1 MSDLEKN
8 TQEEENELVLDD
20 SIFEQEEE
28 KKEDDFEELLTEEEL
43 ESLIIGIDNENDIL
57 DIPDEEEVLEELKF
71 LDESFNIKEDS
82 EEKSNSKKEMKSIK
96 KEQEENIED
105 SKIIKPK
112 FDYEYF
118 ILKNKFKFLIGF
130 VVFVV
135 LIFVLTFFITLS
147 KKPKIEELSSN
158 QTTAQALEVS
168 NKGTTPSNIVEE
180 NLSEED
186 KEIKDLKEELAITS
200 NELTKKDIQQKI
212 LDLENLK
219 IQKNKEENL
228 KKLKTY
234 YETLDSLEPSLMKV
248 ENDTLIVGFILEKP
262 DYQKDLLKALI
273 ESFDDKYMLNI
284 VSFNV
289 IDNSS
294 GMKKLGE
301 LTIDIDTFKSLYNPK
316 LSEKEQ
322 LELLKY
328 H

>member
-8 TQEEENELVLDD
+8 TQEEENELILDD

-82 EEKSNSKKEMKSIK
+82 EEKNNSKKEMKSNK
-96 KEQEENIED
+96 QEQEEITED

-135 LIFVLTFFITLS
+135 LIFILTFFITLS

-168 NKGTTPSNIVEE
+168 NKVTTPSNIVEE

-186 KEIKDLKEELAITS
+186 KEIKDLKEELETTS
-200 NELTKKDIQQKI
+200 NDLTKKDIQQKI

-234 YETLDSLEPSLMKV
+234 YEDLESLEPSLMKV
-248 ENDTLIVGFILEKP
+248 ENDTLIVGFVLKKS
-262 DYQKDLLKALI
+262 DYQNDLLKALI

-284 VSFNV
+284 ISFNV

-301 LTIDIDTFKSLYNPK
+301 LTIDIDTFKSSYNPK

>member
-1 MSDLEKN
+1 MSDLKKN

-82 EEKSNSKKEMKSIK
+82 EEKSNSKKEIKSIK
-96 KEQEENIED
+96 KEQEENTED

-135 LIFVLTFFITLS
+135 LIFVLTFFIKKK

>member
-8 TQEEENELVLDD
+8 TQEEENELILDD

-82 EEKSNSKKEMKSIK
+82 EEKNNSKKEMKSNK
-96 KEQEENIED
+96 QEQEEITED

-135 LIFVLTFFITLS
+135 LIFILTFFITLS

-168 NKGTTPSNIVEE
+168 NKVTTPSNIIEE

-186 KEIKDLKEELAITS
+186 KEIKDLKKELETTS

-234 YETLDSLEPSLMKV
+234 YEDLESLEPSLMKV
-248 ENDTLIVGFILEKP
+248 ENDTLIVGFVLKKP
-262 DYQKDLLKALI
+262 DYQNDLLKALI

-284 VSFNV
+284 ISFNV

>member
-8 TQEEENELVLDD
+8 TQEEENELILDD

-82 EEKSNSKKEMKSIK
+82 EEKNNSKKEMKSNK
-96 KEQEENIED
+96 QEQEEITED

-135 LIFVLTFFITLS
+135 LIFILTFFITLS

-168 NKGTTPSNIVEE
+168 NKVTTPSNIVEE

-186 KEIKDLKEELAITS
+186 KEIKDLKKELETTS

-228 KKLKTY
+228 KKLKNY
-234 YETLDSLEPSLMKV
+234 YEDLESLEPSLMKV
-248 ENDTLIVGFILEKP
+248 ENDTLIVGFVLKKP
-262 DYQKDLLKALI
+262 DYQNDLLKALI

-284 VSFNV
+284 ISFNV

-301 LTIDIDTFKSLYNPK
+301 VTIDIDTFKSLYNPK

>member
-8 TQEEENELVLDD
+8 TQEEENELILDD

-82 EEKSNSKKEMKSIK
+82 EEKNNSKKEMKSNK
-96 KEQEENIED
+96 QEQEEITED

-118 ILKNKFKFLIGF
+118 VLKNKFKFLIGF

-135 LIFVLTFFITLS
+135 LIFILTFFITLS

-168 NKGTTPSNIVEE
+168 NKVTTPSNIVEE

-186 KEIKDLKEELAITS
+186 KEIKDLKKELETTS

-228 KKLKTY
+228 KKLKNY
-234 YETLDSLEPSLMKV
+234 YEDLESLEPSLMKV
-248 ENDTLIVGFILEKP
+248 ENDTLIVGFVLKKP
-262 DYQKDLLKALI
+262 DYQNDLLKALI

-284 VSFNV
+284 ISFNV

>member
-8 TQEEENELVLDD
+8 TQEEENELILDD

-82 EEKSNSKKEMKSIK
+82 EEKNNSKKEMKSNK
-96 KEQEENIED
+96 QEQEEITED

-118 ILKNKFKFLIGF
+118 VLKNKFKFLIGF

-135 LIFVLTFFITLS
+135 LIFILTFFITLS

-168 NKGTTPSNIVEE
+168 NKVTTPSNIIEE

-186 KEIKDLKEELAITS
+186 KEIKDLKKELETTS

-234 YETLDSLEPSLMKV
+234 YEDLESLEPSLMKV
-248 ENDTLIVGFILEKP
+248 ENDTLIVGFVLKKP
-262 DYQKDLLKALI
+262 DYQNDLLKALI

-284 VSFNV
+284 ISFNV

>member
-158 QTTAQALEVS
+158 QATAQALGVS
-168 NKGTTPSNIVEE
+168 NKVTTPSNIVEE

-186 KEIKDLKEELAITS
+186 KEIK
-200 NELTKKDIQQKI
+200 
-212 LDLENLK
+212 
-219 IQKNKEENL
+219 NL
-228 KKLKTY
+228 KK
-234 YETLDSLEPSLMKV
+234 
-248 ENDTLIVGFILEKP
+248 
-262 DYQKDLLKALI
+262 
-273 ESFDDKYMLNI
+273 
-284 VSFNV
+284 
-289 IDNSS
+289 
-294 GMKKLGE
+294 E
-301 LTIDIDTFKSLYNPK
+301 L
-316 LSEKEQ
+316 
-322 LELLKY
+322 
-328 H
+328 